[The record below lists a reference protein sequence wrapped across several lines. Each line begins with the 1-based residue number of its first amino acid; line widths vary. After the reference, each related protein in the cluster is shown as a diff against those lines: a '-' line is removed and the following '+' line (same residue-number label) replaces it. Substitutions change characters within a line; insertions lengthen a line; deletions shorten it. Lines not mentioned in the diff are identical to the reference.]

1 MGEKVSACLQ
11 FDIAIEEFW
20 KFCVI
25 FKISKG
31 ILQFVFCMCGSVF
44 FLFYRL
50 VVQSFFFTKQIVF

>member
-25 FKISKG
+25 FTIG
-31 ILQFVFCMCGSVF
+31 QGMLLFFFCICGSVL

-50 VVQSFFFTKQIVF
+50 VVQSIFFTKRIVF